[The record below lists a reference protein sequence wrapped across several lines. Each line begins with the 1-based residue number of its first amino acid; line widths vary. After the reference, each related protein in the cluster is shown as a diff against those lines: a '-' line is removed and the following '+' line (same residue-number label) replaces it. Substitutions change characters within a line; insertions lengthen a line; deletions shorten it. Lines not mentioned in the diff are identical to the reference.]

1 MFPFLSAITSGALLH
16 KGGRSRYPS
25 LVFDIGGKYYMFI
38 VKLNVIFKFGVYF
51 IAWGSFLY
59 SLFEQLAD
67 I

>member
-1 MFPFLSAITSGALLH
+1 MFPFFSAVTSRALLH
-16 KGGRSRYPS
+16 KGGRSRHPF
-25 LVFDIGGKYYMFI
+25 LVLDISGKYYMLI